1 MKMTFNPQLRPQT
14 NPSLLL
20 QLRDGIYAA
29 DLLVTAIA
37 RLDFFN
43 RVSAK
48 PFTCREA
55 CEVFSTDQ
63 RCTDVMLTYFTA
75 LGLLENNNGSYTVTD
90 GAREYLCRES
100 PFNIAPYFATQSQR
114 PIVEK
119 MFDALATGKPQS
131 WGAGLSEDAW
141 AEAMNKPAFAETFTA
156 GMDSR
161 GALFAPA
168 IAENYDFSGH
178 DTILDIG
185 GASGI
190 YAASIVSL
198 FPHLKGGILEKAP
211 VDQIAR
217 RSLQSKGLA
226 DRIAVIEGD
235 MFTSIPMGFDV
246 HLFSHV
252 FHDWSE
258 ERIKRLLTGSFTSLN
273 TGGTVIVHDAH
284 VNAEKTGSLPVAEYS
299 VLLMFSTEG
308 KCYSL
313 SELVPLMHET
323 GFTAVEERSTM
334 ANRSIIIGRK

>member
-1 MKMTFNPQLRPQT
+1 MVFNPQLRPRT

-43 RVSAK
+43 RVPAQ
-48 PFTCREA
+48 PFTCRKA
-55 CEVFSTDQ
+55 CEIFSTDQ

-75 LGLLENNNGSYTVTD
+75 LGLLDNNNGFYSVTD
-90 GAREYLCRES
+90 SAREYLRRES
-100 PFNIAPYFATQSQR
+100 PFDLAPYFATQSQR
-114 PIVEK
+114 PTVSK
-119 MFDALATGKPQS
+119 MLDALTTGKPQS
-131 WGAGLSEDAW
+131 WSAGQDKDAW
-141 AEAMNKPAFAETFTA
+141 AEAMRKPEFAEAFTA

-168 IAENYDFSGH
+168 IAENYDFSNH
-178 DTILDIG
+178 NTILDIG

-198 FPHLKGGILEKAP
+198 FSHLKGGILEKSP
-211 VDQIAR
+211 VHRIAQ
-217 RSLQSKGLA
+217 RSLENKGLA
-226 DRIAVIEGD
+226 DCIEVIEGD
-235 MFTSIPMGFDV
+235 MFKMIPEGFDV

-252 FHDWSE
+252 FHDWNE
-258 ERIKRLLTGSFTSLN
+258 GRVKQLLTNSFTSIN
-273 TGGTVIVHDAH
+273 AGGSIIVHDAH
-284 VNAEKTGSLPVAEYS
+284 VNPEKNGPLPVAEYS

-313 SELVPLMHET
+313 SELAPLMYEA
-323 GFTAVEERSTM
+323 GFTAVEERSGM
-334 ANRSIIIGRK
+334 VNRSIIVARK